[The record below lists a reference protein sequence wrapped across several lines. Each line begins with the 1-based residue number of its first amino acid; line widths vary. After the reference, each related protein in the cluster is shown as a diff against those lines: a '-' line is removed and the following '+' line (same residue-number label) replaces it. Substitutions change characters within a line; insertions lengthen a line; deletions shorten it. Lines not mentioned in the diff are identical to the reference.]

1 MCIYQKH
8 YDNKPK
14 INAEISFTRPSDNHM
29 IVMGDSLVKKQIPA
43 KKLNSLPDSLRE
55 NLMGLSEFESESLAP
70 KAKRMDQATLQA
82 LAYTVKQH
90 FVFKNIYTL
99 KTPQRKN
106 PFTLNYKIF
115 MTDIYSKLLKN
126 VFSFKIIIHL
136 YEE

>member
-1 MCIYQKH
+1 
-8 YDNKPK
+8 
-14 INAEISFTRPSDNHM
+14 
-29 IVMGDSLVKKQIPA
+29 
-43 KKLNSLPDSLRE
+43 
-55 NLMGLSEFESESLAP
+55 MGLSEFESESLAP